1 MNVTKIL
8 KIICALLF
16 GDAVLQYQ
24 STKVHECPSYS
35 VIPVRL
41 VKFARSGGWWKVA
54 PRIFSS
60 ALCSLIALLFLL
72 ISSVKGPCDFFLPF
86 RSHNISFILFKDAL
100 FRHIRQRHS
109 LHNLKRRLE
118 NDAIENK
125 IFCCVFFLHCSSSM
139 DVPRTPT

>member
-1 MNVTKIL
+1 MGTQFCSTSQQRYMSAHLIQVCNSS
-8 KIICALLF
+8 ALSHL
-16 GDAVLQYQ
+16 
-24 STKVHECPSYS
+24 
-35 VIPVRL
+35 IPVRL

-125 IFCCVFFLHCSSSM
+125 NFCCVFFLHCSSSM